1 MIGNL
6 KIDRWFYPICV
17 GALLCNTFM
26 MRAGSDG
33 DAHAKLGTNE
43 NLTTIQQTITG
54 TVFDTNG
61 APLPGANV
69 IEKGT
74 TNGTQ
79 TDFDGNFSLTVSS
92 ADAVLVI
99 SYIGFEAQEIPVQ
112 GQNTI
117 SATLQESS
125 SALDEVVVVGYGT
138 QRKRDLTGAVAT
150 VKGEEFENNVI
161 NSPAQAVQ
169 GRVPGVQVSQNSGR
183 PGAGASIRIRGLG
196 TVNSNSPLVVIDGQ
210 LTTRGL
216 EDINPNDIESIN
228 ILKDAASAS
237 IYGSRAANGVVLV
250 QTKRGRSG
258 KTRVTYDS
266 FITTDQVQDRVEQ
279 LNRNQFIAFQ
289 FDFLRNGNFLP
300 DGITTLEEFEAT
312 QFNTANTDWQD
323 VIFRTGLTQT
333 HQVSVSGGSEKTN
346 FAISAGFFNQQGVL
360 RRSEF
365 KRGNFRLNLD
375 HRISDTFKIG
385 NSISLSRSHRE
396 GNGNGAA
403 FRNALFFPPTVPVR
417 FPDGSFGTGSFPN
430 EPPGLNPLAAIESV
444 DDDLYN
450 NRLLGNIY
458 LETKILEGLTWRNSL
473 GVDYL
478 NQNFRSFAKVLDNGS
493 EGQNPLADLTQNN
506 REEKNWIFESLLT
519 YKKTFKEKHNF
530 ELITG
535 YSQQAFR
542 FDFFEAG
549 REGFPSDEEP
559 IRVLDA
565 GDVASS
571 VNNGTAG
578 EWALQSV
585 FGRLNYNFDNR
596 YLLAFN
602 YRFDGSS
609 RFAEDER
616 WGFFPAVSAGW
627 NISEEEFFNV
637 GFIDNLKFRGSWGQL
652 GNQELDAI
660 IGLTPFATTL
670 SLGQD
675 YVLGTGQTPVPGA
688 APTSLGNPNITWE
701 STTTTNIGLDA
712 LLFNSKVSLTLD
724 YYNRETND
732 MILRQPI
739 PGSSGVANG
748 PVVNAGSV
756 VNKGF
761 EVAVQYSDQLSDN
774 FSFSIGGNISTN
786 DNEITSLATS
796 DDGQIIFGGRSNFI
810 HREGEALNSIFG
822 FVSDGIFQNQAE
834 VDAAIPGH
842 ENAAPGDVRWKD
854 VNGDGAIT
862 PDDRTILGQIQP
874 DISYGINASVNYKNI
889 DFSVLLN
896 GDIGRSIYRFRAAS
910 AFRNFENTHI
920 RWANRWTGEGTS
932 NRIPRAVVGDP
943 NNNNRV
949 SDLYVEDGDYLMIR
963 NVQLGYSVPDNVLD
977 VLGMSRLRVYVGAQN
992 LYRFTNFT
1000 GYTPEFDGGED
1011 FGGFETFPVP
1021 RSLVIGINAA
1031 F

>member
-1 MIGNL
+1 MIRNS
-6 KIDRWFYPICV
+6 KINRWLYRLFIV
-17 GALLCNTFM
+17 TLLFNVSTM
-26 MRAGSDG
+26 EAGFHG
-33 DAHAKLGTNE
+33 DAYTNLGTDMD
-43 NLTTIQQTITG
+43 LITVQQTITG

-61 APLPGANV
+61 TPLPGANV

-79 TDFDGNFSLTVSS
+79 TDFDGNFSLAVSS
-92 ADAVLVI
+92 ADAILVI
-99 SYIGFEAQEIPVQ
+99 SYIGFEAKEISIQ
-112 GQNTI
+112 GQSSI
-117 SATLQESS
+117 SVSLQESS

-250 QTKRGRSG
+250 TTKRGRSG
-258 KTRVTYDS
+258 KTKVTYDT
-266 FITTDQVQDRVEQ
+266 FVTADEVQDFVEQ
-279 LNRNQFIAFQ
+279 LNRDQFIAFQ
-289 FDFLRNGNFLP
+289 FDFLRNGDFLP
-300 DGITTLEEFEAT
+300 NGITTIEEFEAT

-346 FAISAGFFNQQGVL
+346 FAISAGLFDQKGLLQ
-360 RRSEF
+360 RSEF
-365 KRGNFRLNLD
+365 TRANFRLNLD

-396 GNGNGAA
+396 GNENFSS
-403 FRNALFFPPTVPVR
+403 FRSALFYPPTVPV
-417 FPDGSFGTGSFPN
+417 FNPDGSFGFNQFPN
-430 EPPGLNPLAAIESV
+430 EPPGINPLAAIEAT

-458 LETKILEGLTWRNSL
+458 VEAKILEGLTLRGSL

-478 NQNFRSFAKVLDNGS
+478 NRNFKSFAKVLDNGS

-519 YKKTFKEKHNF
+519 YRKTFKEKHNV
-530 ELITG
+530 ELLTG
-535 YSQQAFR
+535 YSQQGFR

-549 REGFPSDEEP
+549 REGFPSEEEP

-627 NISEEEFFNV
+627 NISQEEFFDV
-637 GFIDNLKFRGSWGQL
+637 GFINNLKIRGSWGQL
-652 GNQELDAI
+652 GNQELDNI

-675 YVLGTGQTPVPGA
+675 YVLGVGQTPVPGA
-688 APTSLGNPNITWE
+688 APTALGNPNITWE

-712 LLFNSKVSLTLD
+712 LLFDSKVSLTLD

-739 PGSSGVANG
+739 PGSSGVVNG

-761 EVAVQYSDQLSDN
+761 EVAVQYSDELSDN

-786 DNEITSLATS
+786 ENEITSLATAN
-796 DDGQIIFGGRSNFI
+796 DGQIIFGGSSNFI
-810 HREGEALNSIFG
+810 QREGEALNSIFG

-854 VNGDGAIT
+854 VNGDGEIT

-874 DISYGINASVNYKNI
+874 DISYGINASINYKNI

-896 GDIGRSIYRFRAAS
+896 GDIGRDVYRFRAAA

-920 RWANRWTGEGTS
+920 RWVNRWTGEGTS

-963 NVQLGYSVPDNVLD
+963 NVQLGYSLPDNILD
-977 VLGMSRLRVYVGAQN
+977 ILGMSRLRVYVGAQN

-1011 FGGFETFPVP
+1011 IADFQTYPIP
-1021 RSLVIGINAA
+1021 RSYVMGLNVA